1 MKTMQHDSSTRSWNA
16 MGEEWLALAQS
27 GESRNKFIM
36 PWMLRYMGNVEGLR
50 ILDLGCGEGGY
61 ARRLAAAGAQ
71 VTAVDCS
78 EAAIRYA
85 QQEAARQG
93 LEIGHHLRNSNDLF
107 GLADASFDVV
117 LCSMMLMDCEDL
129 EGTLGE
135 VARVLA
141 PGGRLFASMLHPCF
155 DGNHEYG
162 IGRQGIGP
170 TREVVV
176 KNYFEP
182 RTWEAPLPQGTIS
195 VVWRH
200 RTLSEY
206 AKAFLG
212 VGLTIV
218 DMNEPRAT
226 EEEAAQS
233 NMMAFL
239 RRIPL
244 FLYWQL
250 RKGDGGC

>member
-1 MKTMQHDSSTRSWNA
+1 MREMQHDSSTLSWNA
-16 MGEEWLALAQS
+16 MGEEWLTLAQN
-27 GESRNKFIM
+27 GESRMKFIM
-36 PWMLRYMGNVEGLR
+36 PWMLRYMGDVQGLH

-71 VTAVDCS
+71 VVAVDCS

-85 QQEAARQG
+85 EEQARREK
-93 LEIGHHLRNSNDLF
+93 LPIAHHLRNSNDLF
-107 GLADASFDVV
+107 GIPDESFDMV

-129 EGTLGE
+129 DGTLRE
-135 VARVLA
+135 VVRVLK
-141 PGGRLFASMLHPCF
+141 PGGRLFVSMLHPCF
-155 DGNHEYG
+155 DGNHERG
-162 IGRQGIGP
+162 IGRQGQGA

-182 RTWEAPLPQGTIS
+182 REWDAPLPNGTRS
-195 VVWRH
+195 VIWRH

-206 AKAFLG
+206 VKAFISA
-212 VGLTIV
+212 GLTIA

-226 EEEAAQS
+226 DEEAESSAALT
-233 NMMAFL
+233 ML

-250 RKGDGGC
+250 QKK